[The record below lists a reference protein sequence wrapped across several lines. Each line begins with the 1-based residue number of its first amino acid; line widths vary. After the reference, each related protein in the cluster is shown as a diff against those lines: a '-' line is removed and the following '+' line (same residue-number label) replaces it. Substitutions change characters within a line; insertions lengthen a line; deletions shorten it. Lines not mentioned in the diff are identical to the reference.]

1 MTSQPNTAVA
11 ETNDLRYAW
20 YVVFVLMLCYTLSF
34 VDRQILAFLV
44 GPIKRDLHVTDT
56 QIGLLGGPAFAIFYT
71 FMGLFLGRLA
81 DKISRRNI
89 VAVGVVFWSF
99 MTATGALAKSYL
111 GLFTSRVG
119 VGVGEATLAP
129 SAFSLISDYFPK
141 EKLSTALSVYSM
153 GILLGSGIAL
163 IVGGLVIG
171 AVSNNPPIDVPM
183 LGIMAAWQVTFLI
196 VGLPGLLVAVL
207 LYTVRE
213 PARRG
218 LAMSADGRVATV
230 TLRDAL
236 AQIFSR
242 WPIVLGVSLA
252 MACQAMANY
261 VLTSW
266 GPEFFVRVH
275 HWSKPQIGLTLG
287 LITLSFGCLGLFVG
301 GRLADRWVKQG
312 VYEGPL
318 KVGFIAVL
326 GVACTLAPATLVS
339 DVRVTIAL
347 LMPALF
353 FLGLP
358 IGSAY
363 ASLQLIFPNQ
373 VRGVVSAILIFVLN
387 LGGMGLG
394 PFLPGF
400 LNDHLFHD
408 ESMIG
413 TSMAIT
419 VAGCSVLG
427 AILFRATFGPYRRYY
442 AELHGAKG

>member
-1 MTSQPNTAVA
+1 MNTEVAQPK
-11 ETNDLRYAW
+11 DLRYAW

-44 GPIKRDLHVTDT
+44 GPIKRDLNVTDT

-71 FMGLFLGRLA
+71 FMGLLLGRLA
-81 DKISRRNI
+81 DKMSRRNI
-89 VAVGVVFWSF
+89 IAVGVVFWSF
-99 MTATGALAKSYL
+99 ATATGSLAKNYT
-111 GLFTSRVG
+111 GLFLSRIG

-153 GILLGSGIAL
+153 GILLGSGVAL
-163 IVGGLVIG
+163 IVGGMVIG
-171 AVSNNPPIDVPM
+171 AVSNNPPVDIPV
-183 LGIMAAWQVTFLI
+183 LGTMAAWQVTFLV
-196 VGLPGLLVAVL
+196 VGLPGVLVAL
-207 LYTVRE
+207 LLITVRE
-213 PARRG
+213 PQRKG
-218 LAMSADGRVATV
+218 LSVTADGQVAAV
-230 TLRDAL
+230 SFKDAL
-236 AQIFSR
+236 AQISLR
-242 WPIVLGVSLA
+242 WPIVLGVSFA

-266 GPEFFVRVH
+266 GPEFFVRTY
-275 HWSKPQIGLTLG
+275 HWDKPKIGLTLG
-287 LITLSFGCLGLFVG
+287 LITLSFGCLGLLVG
-301 GRLADRWVKQG
+301 GRLADRWVRQG

-339 DVRVTIAL
+339 DSRFTVAL

-373 VRGVVSAILIFVLN
+373 VRGVVSAILIFILN

-394 PFLPGF
+394 PFLPGYF
-400 LNDHLFHD
+400 NDHLFHD
-408 ESMIG
+408 PNKIG
-413 TSMAIT
+413 QSMAIT
-419 VAGCSVLG
+419 VVGCSLLG
-427 AILFRATFGPYRRYY
+427 AVLFRATFGPYRRYY
-442 AELHGAKG
+442 AELHGAARSE

>member
-1 MTSQPNTAVA
+1 MTSPNSAVD
-11 ETNDLRYAW
+11 ETSDLRYAW

-89 VAVGVVFWSF
+89 VAVGVVFWSL
-99 MTATGALAKSYL
+99 MTATGSLAKNYL
-111 GLFTSRVG
+111 GLFASRVG

-153 GILLGSGIAL
+153 GILLGSGVAL

-171 AVSNNPPIDVPM
+171 AVSNNPPIDVPV
-183 LGIMAAWQVTFLI
+183 LGTMAAWQVTFLI
-196 VGLPGLLVAVL
+196 VGLPGLLVAL
-207 LYTVRE
+207 LLCTVRE
-213 PARRG
+213 PRRRG
-218 LAMSADGRVATV
+218 LTLNSDGQVAAV
-230 TLRDAL
+230 SLRAAL
-236 AQIFSR
+236 EQIFLR
-242 WPIVLGVSLA
+242 WPIVLGVSFA

-301 GRLADRWVKQG
+301 GRLSDRWVKRG

-326 GVACTLAPATLVS
+326 GVACTLAPATLVA
-339 DVRVTIAL
+339 DVRVTVAL
-347 LMPALF
+347 LVPALF

-373 VRGVVSAILIFVLN
+373 VRGVVSALMIFILN

-400 LNDHLFHD
+400 FNDHLFHD
-408 ESMIG
+408 GNMIG
-413 TSMAIT
+413 ASMAIT
-419 VAGCSVLG
+419 VVGCSILG
-427 AILFRATFGPYRRYY
+427 AILFRATFAPYRKYY
-442 AELHGAKG
+442 AELRDVK